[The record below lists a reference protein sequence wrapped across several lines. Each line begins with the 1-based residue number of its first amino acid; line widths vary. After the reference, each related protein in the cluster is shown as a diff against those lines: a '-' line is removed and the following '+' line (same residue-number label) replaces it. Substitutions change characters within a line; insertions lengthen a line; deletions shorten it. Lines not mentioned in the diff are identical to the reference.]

1 MKMLKRQSGGVP
13 MKTKSGKKRNEGT
26 SSTFTLWIYI
36 DGKPI
41 CAVPTKVFEW
51 QHIALYC
58 KKENL

>member
-1 MKMLKRQSGGVP
+1 MNKQTNSKD
-13 MKTKSGKKRNEGT
+13 GKKKRKANG
-26 SSTFTLWIYI
+26 STFSLWIYI